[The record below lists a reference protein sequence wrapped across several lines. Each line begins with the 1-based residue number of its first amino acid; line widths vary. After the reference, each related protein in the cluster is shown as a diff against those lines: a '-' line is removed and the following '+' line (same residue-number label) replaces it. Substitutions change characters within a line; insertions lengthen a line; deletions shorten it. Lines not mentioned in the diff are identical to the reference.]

1 MAKNY
6 RPIPIPDGVQLTVKS
21 GQLDVKGKLGAL
33 SVSVIPRLE
42 VKSDGKEVSVAAGTG
57 VPRAQ
62 VGTLRALLRNA
73 FTGVSQGFEKGS
85 FLRGAQFPCK
95 KETFVTISF
104 QNVDPFH
111 GFQADAVRAGQASG

>member
-57 VPRAQ
+57 VPSEYSHTVSSCAPSTRVCSARL
-62 VGTLRALLRNA
+62 GPRCGAGSLRWA
-73 FTGVSQGFEKGS
+73 
-85 FLRGAQFPCK
+85 
-95 KETFVTISF
+95 
-104 QNVDPFH
+104 
-111 GFQADAVRAGQASG
+111 